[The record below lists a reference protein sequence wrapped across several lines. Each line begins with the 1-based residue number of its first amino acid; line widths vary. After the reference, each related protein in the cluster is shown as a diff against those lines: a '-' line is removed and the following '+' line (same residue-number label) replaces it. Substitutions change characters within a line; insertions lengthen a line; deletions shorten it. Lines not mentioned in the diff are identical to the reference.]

1 MKTYPC
7 ACGAELFAT
16 NTECSH
22 CGRPAGWCDVCHRLV
37 SVTDGRCDGAG
48 CGCVVVR
55 CGNGEQYNVCNGMV
69 TPTNGAS
76 GLCSSCQR
84 THVIPDL
91 TVGINVE
98 RWRVMERAK
107 RRLLY
112 ELRQLG
118 FGPAELDGD
127 QPLVFEFKADT
138 PAEKVITGHAN
149 GVITLNLA
157 EADPVYRERQRAKF
171 AEPQRTII
179 GHLRHEFGH
188 FWYMKLVEGER
199 DDAFKQLFGNPD
211 NPTYATAMPLY
222 YEEGP
227 PSDWQEYYVSEY
239 ASAHPWEDF
248 AETAGFYQDA
258 MAMIDTLRAQVPSL
272 APQPAADFAELLS
285 SYQQAGISLNE
296 IARTMGLTDTVPE
309 VISALV
315 LEKLRF
321 VHDSLPAQNSI
332 APVASKSA

>member
-1 MKTYPC
+1 M
-7 ACGAELFAT
+7 LFAT
-16 NTECSH
+16 NTECSQ
-22 CGRPAGWCDVCHRLV
+22 CGRQVGWCDACSHLV
-37 SVTDGRCDGAG
+37 STTGGRCDQLG
-48 CGCVVVR
+48 CREVVIR
-55 CGNGEQYNVCNGMV
+55 CANGEQYDACNGLV
-69 TPTNGAS
+69 TPDNGAA
-76 GLCSSCQR
+76 GLCGSCQR
-84 THVIPDL
+84 TRVVPDL
-91 TVGINVE
+91 TVGVNVE

-118 FGPAELDGD
+118 FGPEVLDGD
-127 QPLVFEFKADT
+127 RPLVFEFKADT
-138 PAEKVITGHAN
+138 PAEKVITGHAD

-157 EADPVYRERQRAKF
+157 EADPVYREKQRAKF

-188 FWYMKLVEGER
+188 YWYMKLVEGQR
-199 DDAFKQLFGNPD
+199 DAEFKWLFGDPD

-227 PSDWQEYYVSEY
+227 PDNWREYFVSEY

-248 AETAGFYQDA
+248 AETTGFYQDA
-258 MAMIDTLRAQVPSL
+258 MAMIGTLRSQMPAL
-272 APQPAADFAELLS
+272 APPPTADFAEQLA
-285 SYQQAGISLNE
+285 SYQQAGIALNE

-309 VISALV
+309 VISELV

-321 VHDSLPAQNSI
+321 VHGTVPAEQAMV
-332 APVASKSA
+332 APESRTA